1 MDRSQQGVCP
11 RTCLSD
17 RPVKPR
23 PNPSPDSPANQQRR
37 AQAPTI
43 SQQPPPN
50 SQTYI
55 PYSGS
60 RPGTSPQRQ
69 HPQRQETSQPQPIP
83 QITVSRVESD
93 FPGKKDQQESKTTSN
108 PVNPDAPTTFH
119 AM

>member
-23 PNPSPDSPANQQRR
+23 PNPSPGSPANQQRR
-37 AQAPTI
+37 VQVQTNF
-43 SQQPPPN
+43 QQSPPN
-50 SQTYI
+50 SQKYI

-60 RPGTSPQRQ
+60 RPSTPSQQPPSQRL
-69 HPQRQETSQPQPIP
+69 EASQVQPIP

-93 FPGKKDQQESKTTSN
+93 FPKTKDRQEPRATSSS
-108 PVNPDAPTTFH
+108 DAPTFH